1 MMSARSA
8 IYDSPGYKILEAS
21 WYLRIPYTTL
31 RSWVVGRDYVAA
43 GEVRRFQP
51 AIEIAD
57 PDNTYLSFNNL
68 VEAHV
73 LWAIRR
79 KHQIPFFKIR
89 DAIDFL
95 QRQFGTRRPL
105 LGKQLMTDG
114 IDLFVEK
121 VGDLINVSR
130 KGQMAM
136 REVLQMHL
144 RRIEY
149 DKMDLPV
156 RLYPFIHSK
165 PDPEPTGPV
174 VIDPNISFGRPII
187 HRIGVP
193 TALIAE
199 RFNAG
204 EKIAEIAADYG
215 ADLDDIEE
223 AIRAE
228 SQVHAA

>member
-1 MMSARSA
+1 
-8 IYDSPGYKILEAS
+8 
-21 WYLRIPYTTL
+21 
-31 RSWVVGRDYVAA
+31 
-43 GEVRRFQP
+43 
-51 AIEIAD
+51 
-57 PDNTYLSFNNL
+57 
-68 VEAHV
+68 
-73 LWAIRR
+73 
-79 KHQIPFFKIR
+79 
-89 DAIDFL
+89 
-95 QRQFGTRRPL
+95 
-105 LGKQLMTDG
+105 
-114 IDLFVEK
+114 
-121 VGDLINVSR
+121 
-130 KGQMAM
+130 MAM

-204 EKIAEIAADYG
+204 
-215 ADLDDIEE
+215 
-223 AIRAE
+223 
-228 SQVHAA
+228 